1 MRGYRSNWDIE
12 KSLAAVREVKIEGRP
27 AQDSKDGGRES
38 IIIN

>member
-27 AQDSKDGGRES
+27 AQDRARTGQGKRYH
-38 IIIN
+38 